1 MFNDKRHGDIWWMS
15 DTHRK
20 PADTCLIRGDRPVI
34 VVSSDSANQT
44 SSTVTVVPMT
54 SSPARRGGARQWQ
67 RHSIV
72 TMGEARQWQRYSSE
86 LQSVDSTESF
96 YKRSETP

>member
-1 MFNDKRHGDIWWMS
+1 MFSDKRRGDIWWMS

-44 SSTVTVVPMT
+44 GSTATVVPMT
-54 SSPARRGGARQWQ
+54 SSPARLARGDGFCDNVLLLRQ
-67 RHSIV
+67 RP
-72 TMGEARQWQRYSSE
+72 SSG
-86 LQSVDSTESF
+86 L
-96 YKRSETP
+96 R

>member
-1 MFNDKRHGDIWWMS
+1 MFCDKRRGDIWWMS

-44 SSTVTVVPMT
+44 GNTVTVVPMT
-54 SSPARRGGARQWQ
+54 SSPAWR
-67 RHSIV
+67 
-72 TMGEARQWQRYSSE
+72 GEAMAKIQLRTAKHR
-86 LQSVDSTESF
+86 LDRIF
-96 YKRSETP
+96 L